1 MRRRA
6 HGVGLG
12 LGLALALS
20 GCTSGSSLDDSTPD
34 PSGPGDQDELG
45 SASDSG
51 SSASSGSESETDTL
65 GTTSASTS
73 TSSEGEASETSSTSS
88 TSAST
93 SETSDPPEFAF
104 GPEQTSN
111 VFAFVDLQLA
121 DLDADGCADLVL
133 SGTGAPPR
141 FNLYLG
147 ACDGTFPG
155 PAITRE
161 VWAFE
166 DFVLGDLDA
175 DARADIIARASGAPP
190 RLAVYRVGDALALS
204 SVIESEVWTYDRLW
218 AGDVDGDGR
227 VELITHQSDAFAPTL
242 FTWSGSGDG
251 NLAALAQS
259 EVVGFEFAAIGRV
272 DLDARSDL
280 VLGSVSLG
288 SQISWWQGQAEGTL
302 VQTQPTQDL
311 FEIGQLVLGDLDG
324 DGHDELLA
332 NVPGNDWVVQI
343 YANLG
348 DAFTADAQLFAA
360 VGYTKLRSA
369 DLDGD
374 GRSDLIVA
382 PAGQPPRVTT
392 WLSQ

>member
-1 MRRRA
+1 MRGRA
-6 HGVGLG
+6 LGLG
-12 LGLALALS
+12 LGLCLGLAPS

-51 SSASSGSESETDTL
+51 SSASSGSETDTL
-65 GTTSASTS
+65 GSTSASTS
-73 TSSEGEASETSSTSS
+73 SSSSEGESSETSSTSES
-88 TSAST
+88 SST
-93 SETSDPPEFAF
+93 SETGDPPEFAF
-104 GPEQTSN
+104 AAEQTSN

-141 FNLYLG
+141 FNIYLG
-147 ACDGTFPG
+147 ACDGSFPG

-161 VWAFE
+161 VWQFDE
-166 DFVLGDLDA
+166 FVLGDLDA

-204 SVIESEVWTYDRLW
+204 SVIESEVWAYDRLW

-311 FEIGQLVLGDLDG
+311 FEIGHMVLGDLDG

-348 DAFTADAQLFAA
+348 DAFAEDAQLFAA

>member
-12 LGLALALS
+12 LWLALS
-20 GCTSGSSLDDSTPD
+20 GCTSGTSLDDSTPD
-34 PSGPGDQDELG
+34 PSGPGEQDELG
-45 SASDSG
+45 SESDSG
-51 SSASSGSESETDTL
+51 SSASSGSETDTS
-65 GTTSASTS
+65 GTSTS
-73 TSSEGEASETSSTSS
+73 SSSTTSSEGETTSSTSTTS
-88 TSAST
+88 TNT
-93 SETSDPPEFAF
+93 SGDTPEFAF
-104 GPEQTSN
+104 AGEQTSN

-121 DLDADGCADLVL
+121 DLDGDGCADLVL

-141 FNLYLG
+141 FNIYVG
-147 ACDGTFPG
+147 ACDGSFPG

-161 VWAFE
+161 VWAFD

-175 DARADIIARASGAPP
+175 DARADIIARAGGAPP
-190 RLAVYRVGDALALS
+190 RLAVYKVSDALALAD
-204 SVIESEVWTYDRLW
+204 VIESEVWAYDRMW
-218 AGDVDGDGR
+218 AGDVDGDAR
-227 VELITHQSDAFAPTL
+227 VELITHQSDGFVPTL
-242 FTWSGSGDG
+242 FSWSGSGDG
-251 NLAALAQS
+251 SLAALADS
-259 EVVGFEFAAIGRV
+259 EVIGFEFAAIGHV

-311 FEIGQLVLGDLDG
+311 FEIAQLVLGDLDG

-332 NVPGNDWVVQI
+332 DVPGNDWVVQI

-348 DAFTADAQLFAA
+348 DGFSDDAQLFDAFS
-360 VGYTKLRSA
+360 YTKLRSA
-369 DLDGD
+369 DLDAD
-374 GRSDLIVA
+374 GRSDLIIA
-382 PAGQPPRVTT
+382 PSGQPPRVTT

>member
-1 MRRRA
+1 MRGGARA
-6 HGVGLG
+6 VLG
-12 LGLALALS
+12 LCLGLVTA
-20 GCTSGSSLDDSTPD
+20 CVEGSSLDDSTPD
-34 PSGPGDQDELG
+34 PSGPGLQDELG
-45 SASDSG
+45 SDTDSG
-51 SSASSGSESETDTL
+51 SSSESESESDA
-65 GTTSASTS
+65 GSTS
-73 TSSEGEASETSSTSS
+73 TSSSESDSSTSTS
-88 TSAST
+88 SSESDTSAST
-93 SETSDPPEFAF
+93 SETGDLPEFAF
-104 GPEQTSN
+104 GAERTSN

-121 DLDADGCADLVL
+121 DLDGDGCADLVL

-141 FNLYLG
+141 FNIYLG
-147 ACDGTFPG
+147 ACDGSFPG
-155 PAITRE
+155 PVITRE
-161 VWAFE
+161 VWAFD

-175 DARADIIARASGAPP
+175 DARADVIARASGAPP
-190 RLAVYRVGDALALS
+190 RLAVYMVGAGAALAP
-204 SVIESEVWTYDRLW
+204 VIESEVWDYDRLW

-227 VELITHQSDAFAPTL
+227 VELLTNRADAFVPMV

-251 NLAALAQS
+251 SLTALADS
-259 EVVGFEFAAIGRV
+259 EVVGFEFAAIGQV

-288 SQISWWQGQAEGTL
+288 SQISWWTGQVDGTL
-302 VQTQPTQDL
+302 VQAQPTQNL
-311 FEIGQLVLGDLDG
+311 FEIGQMVLGDLDG
-324 DGHDELLA
+324 DGQAELLA

-343 YANLG
+343 HANVG
-348 DAFTADAQLFAA
+348 DAFAEAQLFEA